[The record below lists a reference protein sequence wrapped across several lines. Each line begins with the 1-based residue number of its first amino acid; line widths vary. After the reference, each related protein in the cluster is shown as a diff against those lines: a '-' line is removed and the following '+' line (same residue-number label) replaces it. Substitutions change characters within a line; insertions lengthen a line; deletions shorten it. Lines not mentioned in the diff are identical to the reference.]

1 MAISLREFT
10 DINPPMFQ
18 DKEAPPEVAVDQAPV
33 TPTQPKIST
42 GMTGEAGKYL
52 KEMEPF

>member
-18 DKEAPPEVAVDQAPV
+18 DKEAPTDITMQEMTV
-33 TPTQPKIST
+33 TPPSYKLPDNVGNKKSKTK
-42 GMTGEAGKYL
+42 
-52 KEMEPF
+52 

>member
-18 DKEAPPEVAVDQAPV
+18 DKEAPPEVAVDQMSI
-33 TPTQPKIST
+33 TPTQPKIPSGIT
-42 GMTGEAGKYL
+42 GDAAKYL
-52 KEMEPF
+52 KDVHPF